1 MLACHFHGCSG
12 PSVKHVAIL
21 HIWDIAK
28 GEPLARDAIVDTM
41 AVCVGGGGGG
51 GGQGGGGGGERG
63 QGWGATCRYIGLAI
77 LGDNAKRAAFE
88 TSRAK

>member
-51 GGQGGGGGGERG
+51 RG

>member
-41 AVCVGGGGGG
+41 AVCVGGGGG
-51 GGQGGGGGGERG
+51 ERG